1 MKKLVMLLLL
11 STFLITG
18 CSITTLSNSD
28 IDNNINKLLNDNV
41 KLKNVQYDGYSYYVP
56 RGLKIYVRDDY
67 NVIFKDEYGN
77 SYFMYIDIIGYY
89 NKVDIKNDKNNGY
102 YYYKELNY
110 NNKKG
115 YVKIDELGDKYLIK
129 YYYNYAKLEAYVYK
143 KHLVNTINNMSFIIR
158 SVSYNDK
165 IINSLIGKDV
175 YNKKDENY
183 VLFKDKT
190 TVEDFL
196 EIVDKYDSNYKKHR
210 DDEAIQLDE

>member
-77 SYFMYIDIIGYY
+77 
-89 NKVDIKNDKNNGY
+89 
-102 YYYKELNY
+102 
-110 NNKKG
+110 
-115 YVKIDELGDKYLIK
+115 
-129 YYYNYAKLEAYVYK
+129 
-143 KHLVNTINNMSFIIR
+143 
-158 SVSYNDK
+158 
-165 IINSLIGKDV
+165 
-175 YNKKDENY
+175 
-183 VLFKDKT
+183 
-190 TVEDFL
+190 
-196 EIVDKYDSNYKKHR
+196 
-210 DDEAIQLDE
+210 

>member
-1 MKKLVMLLLL
+1 
-11 STFLITG
+11 
-18 CSITTLSNSD
+18 
-28 IDNNINKLLNDNV
+28 
-41 KLKNVQYDGYSYYVP
+41 
-56 RGLKIYVRDDY
+56 
-67 NVIFKDEYGN
+67 
-77 SYFMYIDIIGYY
+77 
-89 NKVDIKNDKNNGY
+89 
-102 YYYKELNY
+102 
-110 NNKKG
+110 
-115 YVKIDELGDKYLIK
+115 
-129 YYYNYAKLEAYVYK
+129 
-143 KHLVNTINNMSFIIR
+143 MSSIIR

>member
-28 IDNNINKLLNDNV
+28 IDNNINKLLSDNV

-89 NKVDIKNDKNNGY
+89 NKVDIKNDKNNDY

-115 YVKIDELGDKYLIK
+115 YIKIDKLGDKYLIK
-129 YYYNYAKLEAYVYK
+129 YYYNYTKLEVYVYK
-143 KHLVNTINNMSFIIR
+143 KHLVNTINNMSSIIR